1 MLERRMA
8 NSFHLRCSTIFLA
21 GAPEVWAL
29 KIDPESMQDEFR
41 PFFSGDISA
50 AKEAIAQLKAGN
62 LPVCYNIQMKG
73 AGLLPLGNWPVEIV
87 EFEEEKRFVDCSTNA
102 FFSEWR
108 HEHLL
113 EACSDGTRY
122 VDRVD
127 FVPTRQPRLT
137 AIAVRELFLH
147 RHRRASRHLPSIARA
162 TGIATLR
169 ELG

>member
-73 AGLLPLGNWPVEIV
+73 AGLLPLRGA
-87 EFEEEKRFVDCSTNA
+87 R
-102 FFSEWR
+102 
-108 HEHLL
+108 
-113 EACSDGTRY
+113 
-122 VDRVD
+122 
-127 FVPTRQPRLT
+127 
-137 AIAVRELFLH
+137 
-147 RHRRASRHLPSIARA
+147 RHRVTDHALQGVLQR
-162 TGIATLR
+162 G
-169 ELG
+169 